1 MIEFMRAGGWGMGL
15 VLLLGAATLVT
26 AVLFARQPDERRM
39 SMIRAL
45 SVASGFSILTAV
57 SSNIAAVMYKVPE
70 LFAGKAAD
78 AMLRVA
84 MVGVGESLSP
94 VILGG
99 AFLTL
104 AWLVAAVGMRRLS
117 DRLSALPREA
127 LSS

>member
-1 MIEFMRAGGWGMGL
+1 M
-15 VLLLGAATLVT
+15 
-26 AVLFARQPDERRM
+26 
-39 SMIRAL
+39 
-45 SVASGFSILTAV
+45 